1 MLQPG
6 APHPSAFATGGLA
19 DYILAPM
26 TARFAPDRRFSVAP
40 MMDWT
45 DRHCRAFHRV
55 LTRRALLYTE
65 MAVDQALIHGDP
77 QRLIGFDPAEH
88 PVAIQLGGAEPET
101 LARAAKI
108 AESFGYAEINLNV
121 GCPSD
126 RVQSGCFGARLM
138 LEPERVRDCLI
149 AMGEAV
155 SVPVTVK
162 HRLGVD
168 DQDPETTL
176 LSFID
181 TVAESGVTSFTVH
194 ARKAWLKGLSPKEN
208 RDVPPL
214 DYDLVHRVKRE
225 RPDLEIILNGGLK
238 TLSEA
243 LENASSLDGAMVGR
257 AAYQTP
263 WMLSTVDSAVFGA
276 PDPVADP
283 FEAVAAFKPYV
294 LDQLEAGVKLHAI
307 TRHMLGL
314 FAGRPGARRWR
325 QVLSADA
332 NRPGADWRVVERA
345 LDAVTTAREDLPA

>member
-1 MLQPG
+1 MP
-6 APHPSAFATGGLA
+6 ACTVFASAAKA
-19 DYILAPM
+19 HYILAPM
-26 TARFAPDRRFSVAP
+26 SHSCPPDRRFSVAP

-77 QRLIGFDPAEH
+77 DRLIGFDPVEH
-88 PVAIQLGGAEPET
+88 PVAIQLGGAEPES
-101 LARAAKI
+101 LAQAARI
-108 AESFGYAEINLNV
+108 AEGFGYAEINLNV

-168 DQDPETTL
+168 DQDPEKTL

-181 TVAESGVTSFTVH
+181 TVAQSGVTSFTIH

-214 DYDLVHRVKRE
+214 DYDLVHRVKSE

-238 TLSEA
+238 TLDEA
-243 LENASSLDGAMVGR
+243 IENANSLDGAMVGR

-263 WMLSTVDSAVFGA
+263 WTLSGVDSRVFGEA
-276 PDPVADP
+276 DPVCDP
-283 FEAVAAFKPYV
+283 VEAVLAYRPYLEGQ
-294 LDQLEAGVKLHAI
+294 LDEGVKLHAM

-314 FAGRPGARRWR
+314 FAGRPGARKWR
-325 QVLSADA
+325 QILSAEA
-332 NRPGADWRVVERA
+332 NRPGADWAVVARA
-345 LDAVTTAREDLPA
+345 LDAVASQPEPATA